1 MSPEKDRIPPHN
13 IEAEKA
19 VLGACLLDKDAIVY
33 VLDQV
38 KARDFYRDD
47 HQVIFQCMVNLSA
60 KGEPCDLVTVVEEL
74 RKQGNLERA
83 GGVGYVASL
92 ADAVPSATAAVHYSK
107 IVAEASLS
115 RDLIHAAGEILTQGY
130 EGTKDAQELL
140 MDAEKAI
147 FDVSNRKVSSNF
159 DSIKDLSLQVFEQ
172 ILEIKASDGVT
183 GIPTFT
189 DLDRILSGLQ
199 KGDLIILAARPGMGK
214 TSFAMNIAQQAGCK
228 YGKTVAVFSLEMP
241 NEQLVQRMLCTQAK
255 VDQSKVRKG
264 MLTGDEAGRLSAAL
278 GPLSE
283 ANIFMDDTPGI
294 TITEMRAKARRLIL
308 EQGKLDLLVVDY
320 LQLMQGSSRRIENRQ
335 QEISE
340 ISRSLKALAKELDVP
355 VLALSQLSRLVER
368 TNEPPNLSHL
378 RESGALEQDAD
389 VVLFIHQP
397 KSGDEEGGG
406 QPQSLVEVIVAKHRN
421 GSVGSAQL
429 AFFREYTRFADYSFA
444 EN

>member
-1 MSPEKDRIPPHN
+1 MSGEKDRIPPHN

-33 VLDQV
+33 VLDQI

-74 RKQGNLERA
+74 RRQDNLERA
-83 GGVGYVASL
+83 GGVSYIATL

-107 IVAEASLS
+107 IVAETSLT
-115 RDLIHAAGEILTQGY
+115 RDLIHAAGEILADGY
-130 EGTKDAQELL
+130 AGGKDAQELL

-264 MLTGDEAGRLSAAL
+264 MLSSDEAGRLSAAL

-320 LQLMQGSSRRIENRQ
+320 LQLMQGSRRIENRQ

-397 KSGDEEGGG
+397 KSTDEDGGEV
-406 QPQSLVEVIVAKHRN
+406 PQSLVEVIVAKHRN

>member
-1 MSPEKDRIPPHN
+1 MSGEKDRIPPHN

-33 VLDQV
+33 VLDQI

-74 RKQGNLERA
+74 RKQDNLERA
-83 GGVGYVASL
+83 GGVSYIATL

-107 IVAEASLS
+107 IVAETSLT
-115 RDLIHAAGEILTQGY
+115 RDLIHAAGEILAEGY
-130 EGTKDAQELL
+130 AGSKDAHELL

-264 MLTGDEAGRLSAAL
+264 MLSGDEAGRLSAAL

-320 LQLMQGSSRRIENRQ
+320 LQLMQGSRRIENRQ

-397 KSGDEEGGG
+397 KSTDDEGGST
-406 QPQSLVEVIVAKHRN
+406 PQSLVEVIVAKHRN

-429 AFFREYTRFADYSFA
+429 AFFREYTRFADYSFV